1 MTVHFGRVEAKKEA
15 KNERTCELPSEPDT
29 RGIKMGLSSELE
41 SVRLNDEPGRG
52 SDRSDDEETGAYVVE
67 RVVRRERNMVSR

>member
-15 KNERTCELPSEPDT
+15 KNERTCVLPSEPET
-29 RGIKMGLSSELE
+29 RGIRMGLRSELE
-41 SVRLNDEPGRG
+41 SLKLNEEPGRG
-52 SDRSDDEETGAYVVE
+52 SDRSDDEERGAYEVE